1 MNSAPPQNTGMGTAK
16 TTPEFIAEAVARYGD
31 KYDYSNVLYKR
42 SDIEVE
48 IICPKHGPF
57 LKTGFFLRG
66 HTCQRCGYDTAA
78 LKRTKP
84 RKTKK
89 KFVEQ
94 TREKHG
100 DRMAPK

>member
-89 KFVEQ
+89 KIRRASQ
-94 TREKHG
+94 REARRPDG
-100 DRMAPK
+100 A

>member
-31 KYDYSNVLYKR
+31 KYDYSNVLYKL

-94 TREKHG
+94 AREKHG